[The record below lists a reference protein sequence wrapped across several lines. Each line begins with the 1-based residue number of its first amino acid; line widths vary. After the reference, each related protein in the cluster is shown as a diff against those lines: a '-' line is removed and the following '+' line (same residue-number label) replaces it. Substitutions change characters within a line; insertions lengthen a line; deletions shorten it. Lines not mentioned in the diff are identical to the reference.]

1 MKPRNMVMF
10 VLTLA
15 VVALLTALLV
25 VTTTG
30 AQPAAHSRF
39 LQVSYPLTYQG
50 RLTDNA
56 GHPIANQTVSITF
69 RLYQQQTGGTPLW
82 AQTKSVATDA
92 DGLFT
97 AVLEVDPPLGVSDLS
112 SLWMGITVASDSEM
126 MPRQRVGGAPFAF
139 TLVPGNGVTGSVDLG
154 TWPSAIFA
162 VTNSGSGH
170 GLVAR
175 TEGQGVGVFGSSQQ
189 GIGGYFTSQEGHA
202 LAVDG
207 PVLSETNLRR
217 VALHRW
223 YGVNEAGITFSTL
236 GSQPKGIL
244 YDGGSLWITN
254 SMSNTVTR
262 RRSTDGDLMG
272 VYPVGTY
279 PIGMAYDGA
288 RLWVAN
294 RGSNNV
300 TRLLAATPTVSTT
313 IAVGTNPN
321 GLCFDGRYV
330 WVVNEGSDNV
340 TRLRADTGA
349 ATGTFSVGQ
358 SPRLCAFDG
367 NNIWVTNY
375 DSNTVSVL
383 RPSDGSLVR
392 TVNVGTNPVGVLF
405 DGANIWVS
413 NSFSNNVTK
422 IRASDGTV
430 LDTFAVGQG
439 PRSSTFDG
447 FYIWVTNEVDST
459 VTKLRA
465 RDGALIGTY
474 PVGGG
479 PRGITFDGSDIW
491 IVNGDADSITKL

>member
-1 MKPRNMVMF
+1 MKPRNIVLS

-30 AQPAAHSRF
+30 AQPAARGQF

-50 RLTDNA
+50 RLTDNT
-56 GHPIANQTVSITF
+56 GRPIANQTVSITF
-69 RLYQQQTGGTPLW
+69 RLYQQSTGGTPLW
-82 AQTKSVATDA
+82 TQTKSVATDA

-97 AVLEVDPPLGVSDLS
+97 TVLEIDPPLGVSDLS

-126 MPRQRVGGAPFAF
+126 VPRQRVGGSPFAF
-139 TLVPGNGVTGSVDLG
+139 TLVPGNGITGSVDLG

-189 GIGGYFTSQEGHA
+189 GIGGYFASQEGHA

-223 YGVNEAGITFSTL
+223 YGVNEAGITFPTL

-244 YDGGSLWITN
+244 FDGGSLWITN

-262 RRSTDGDLMG
+262 RRSTDGELMG

-294 RGSNNV
+294 RNSNNV
-300 TRLLAATPTVSTT
+300 TRLLAATPVISTT
-313 IAVGTNPN
+313 IAVGTQPN

-330 WVVNEGSDNV
+330 WVVNEGSNNV

-349 ATGTFSVGQ
+349 VTGLFNVGQ
-358 SPRLCAFDG
+358 SPRLCTFDG
-367 NNIWVTNY
+367 SNVWVTNH

-383 RPSDGSLVR
+383 RPSDGSIVR
-392 TVNVGTNPVGVLF
+392 TVNVGTNPVGILF
-405 DGANIWVS
+405 DGANLWVS
-413 NSFSNNVTK
+413 NSGSNNVTK
-422 IRASDGTV
+422 IRASDGIK

-439 PRSSTFDG
+439 PRGSTFDG
-447 FYIWVTNEVDST
+447 FHIWVTNEIDST

-465 RDGALIGTY
+465 RDGAVIGTY